1 MEINNITDLKLWLDQ
16 DLGSINRQDML
27 DKIFEMITNKL
38 NIMELDYHK
47 DNRKL
52 YMELLNFIIRN
63 TNT

>member
-1 MEINNITDLKLWLDQ
+1 MEINNITDLKIWLDQ